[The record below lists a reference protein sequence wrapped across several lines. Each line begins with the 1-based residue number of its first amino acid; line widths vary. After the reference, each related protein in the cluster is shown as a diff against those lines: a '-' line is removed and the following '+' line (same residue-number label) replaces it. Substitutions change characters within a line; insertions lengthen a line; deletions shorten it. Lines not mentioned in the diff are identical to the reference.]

1 MIFSHVLSVSV
12 VLRVREWF
20 SRALSVSVREW
31 FQHEWSVSV
40 SECFDMDSHFS
51 QRVVLTWIVCFSQ
64 RQDLT

>member
-1 MIFSHVLSVSV
+1 MVFTCI
-12 VLRVREWF
+12 
-20 SRALSVSVREW
+20 VSVREW

-64 RQDLT
+64 REVLT